1 MRLKGTM
8 PRFQPGCGRTVLVLT
23 LWWLA
28 LTEPIVRAHDPGLSS
43 LDVTVRGDAIAA
55 TLSMAGS
62 DLASIAPHGGAETS
76 QALRMLARESV
87 LLFVDDQQIPS
98 TESDVAIGE
107 GGARVLLSFAIPRS
121 TGANPRVTIRSDVPK
136 RLARGHRELLTVRTD
151 GAVTTER
158 MFDAAADS
166 VILDLD
172 AAPGQVQ
179 RVRSFFVF
187 GVRHILTGYDHLVFL
202 AGLILAACTLRELL
216 VALTAFTIAHSISLA
231 LVVVGGVH
239 APPSIVE
246 PLIAASIAW
255 IGIENLLRHRPR
267 PRWFLV
273 FGVGLI
279 HGFGFA
285 GALIE
290 LGFGSSIADVATAL
304 ISFNGGVEAGQLAA
318 AATIL
323 PLMWAIRS
331 RPAWQARLVP
341 ICSLLI
347 ALAGGYWLI
356 QRLS

>member
-1 MRLKGTM
+1 MLI
-8 PRFQPGCGRTVLVLT
+8 TVA
-23 LWWLA
+23 WLA
-28 LTEPIVRAHDPGLSS
+28 LTGTIVRAHDPGLSS
-43 LDVTVRGDAIAA
+43 LDVTVRGDVIAA
-55 TLSMAGS
+55 TLSMAES
-62 DLASIAPHGGAETS
+62 DLASMAPRRGAETS
-76 QALRMLARESV
+76 QALRVLAREAV
-87 LLFVDDQQIPS
+87 LLFVDDEWIPS
-98 TESDVAIGE
+98 TETDVAIVE

-121 TGANPRVTIRSDVPK
+121 ISGNPRVTIRSDVPK
-136 RLARGHRELLTVRTD
+136 RLARGHRELLTIRTN

-166 VILDLD
+166 VTLDLA
-172 AAPGQVQ
+172 AAPSQVQ

-202 AGLILAACTLRELL
+202 AGLLLAASTLRELV

-231 LVVVGGVH
+231 LVAVGGVH

-318 AATIL
+318 AATML
-323 PLMWAIRS
+323 PLVSAIRS
-331 RPAWQARLVP
+331 RPEWQARLRPV
-341 ICSLLI
+341 CSLLI
-347 ALAGGYWLI
+347 ALAGGYWLL
-356 QRLS
+356 QRLP

>member
-1 MRLKGTM
+1 M
-8 PRFQPGCGRTVLVLT
+8 PRFQPGRGHAVLILT

-28 LTEPIVRAHDPGLSS
+28 LTDTIVRAHDPGLSS

-55 TLSMAGS
+55 TLSMAES
-62 DLASIAPHGGAETS
+62 DLALVATHAGAETGP
-76 QALRMLARESV
+76 ALRELARESV
-87 LLFVDDQQIPS
+87 LLLVDDQWIPS

-121 TGANPRVTIRSDVPK
+121 IGRNTRVTIRSDVPK
-136 RLARGHRELLTVRTD
+136 RLARGHRELLTIRTN
-151 GAVTTER
+151 GVVTTER
-158 MFDAAADS
+158 IFDATADS
-166 VILDLD
+166 VTLDLA
-172 AAPGQVQ
+172 AAPSQVQ

-216 VALTAFTIAHSISLA
+216 VALTAFTIAHSVSLA

-255 IGIENLLRHRPR
+255 IGIDNLLRNSPR
-267 PRWFLV
+267 PRWLLV

-318 AATIL
+318 AATML
-323 PLMWAIRS
+323 PLVWAIRS
-331 RPAWQARLVP
+331 RPAWQARLRPV
-341 ICSLLI
+341 CSLLI
-347 ALAGGYWLI
+347 ALAGGYWFI

>member
-1 MRLKGTM
+1 M
-8 PRFQPGCGRTVLVLT
+8 PRFQPGRDRAVLILI
-23 LWWLA
+23 LCWLA
-28 LTEPIVRAHDPGLSS
+28 LNDTIVRAHDPGLSS

-55 TLSMAGS
+55 TLSMAES
-62 DLASIAPHGGAETS
+62 DLALITPRGGAETG
-76 QALRMLARESV
+76 QALRLLARESV
-87 LLFVDDQQIPS
+87 LLFVDDQWIPS
-98 TESDVAIGE
+98 TKSDVAIGG
-107 GGARVLLSFAIPRS
+107 GGARVFLSFVIPRS
-121 TGANPRVTIRSDVPK
+121 ISSNPRVTIRSEVPK
-136 RLARGHRELLTVRTD
+136 RLPRGHRELLTVRTN

-166 VILDLD
+166 VTLDVA
-172 AAPGQVQ
+172 AAPSQVQ

-202 AGLILAACTLRELL
+202 AGLILAACTLAELL
-216 VALTAFTIAHSISLA
+216 VALTAFTIAHSMSLA
-231 LVVVGGVH
+231 LVVVGGLH

-255 IGIENLLRHRPR
+255 IGVENLLRHRPR

-318 AATIL
+318 AATML
-323 PLMWAIRS
+323 PLVWAMRS
-331 RPAWQARLVP
+331 QPAWQARLVP

-347 ALAGGYWLI
+347 ALAGGYWFI